1 MKEISRAYEPSFID
15 YEEKQLQKIQNK
27 IDQFQVDV
35 HPAVR
40 LRNFENTGRG
50 LCATKNIVKGSYQ
63 IRVKRGRRERMAADG
78 LSSCHSLKYPMSRK
92 DRPLSAIWTVFCI
105 L

>member
-27 IDQFQVDV
+27 IDQFQVEV

-40 LRNFENTGRG
+40 LRNFDNTGRG
-50 LCATKNIVKGSYQ
+50 LCATKNIVKGT
-63 IRVKRGRRERMAADG
+63 VKLESKSDGR
-78 LSSCHSLKYPMSRK
+78 SSGRSLKYPKSRT
-92 DRPLSAIWTVFCI
+92 DRSLSDVWTVP
-105 L
+105 

>member
-50 LCATKNIVKGSYQ
+50 LCATKNIVKGNALDS
-63 IRVKRGRRERMAADG
+63 K
-78 LSSCHSLKYPMSRK
+78 
-92 DRPLSAIWTVFCI
+92 WTVQRIESGRSMNFPI
-105 L
+105 SRLGRSLLVVWTMTVYF

>member
-50 LCATKNIVKGSYQ
+50 LCATKNIVKGKERFSY
-63 IRVKRGRRERMAADG
+63 G
-78 LSSCHSLKYPMSRK
+78 KY
-92 DRPLSAIWTVFCI
+92 F
-105 L
+105 

>member
-27 IDQFQVDV
+27 IDQFQVEV

-40 LRNFENTGRG
+40 LRNFDNTGRG
-50 LCATKNIVKGSYQ
+50 LGATKNIVKGTDQSWFK
-63 IRVKRGRRERMAADG
+63 IGRSERMKADG
-78 LSSCHSLKYPMSRK
+78 PCSIR
-92 DRPLSAIWTVFCI
+92 
-105 L
+105 